1 MNSSRAEITAV
12 KAHGIDCYRLSA
24 HGASALVS
32 RFGAHVLSWRT
43 ADGRERLFLSERAV
57 FDGVTPIRGGVPVC
71 WPQFAG
77 LGLLPKHGLVRTRIW
92 QADVGADGADTAT
105 LRLHLGDDEETRA
118 LWPHAFAADLSVSL
132 GPESLEIGIGVR
144 NTGTAAFEFTA
155 ALHTYFAVGDI
166 ANVALHGLK
175 GSEYR
180 DAAGADAIRIEEDE
194 AVRFAAEVDRVY
206 HHAPTQLMLA
216 EGERTMKISA
226 NGFPDAV
233 VWNPGATRCAALPDM
248 APDGYR
254 RMVCVEAAAARIP
267 VRLPGG
273 AAWRGSQVLAA
284 A

>member
-1 MNSSRAEITAV
+1 MMNNSKSEIAAV

-32 RFGAHVLSWRT
+32 RFGAHVISWRT
-43 ADGRERLFLSERAV
+43 GDCRERLFLSERAV

-92 QADVGADGADTAT
+92 QAGADGAHAAT
-105 LRLHLGDDEETRA
+105 LKLRLGDDEATRA
-118 LWPHAFAADLSVSL
+118 LWPHAFAVDLSVSL
-132 GPESLEIGIGVR
+132 GPESLEIGIEVR

-155 ALHTYFAVGDI
+155 ALHTYFAAGDI

-175 GSEYR
+175 GCEYR
-180 DAAGADAIRIEEDE
+180 DSAGADAIRIEEDE

-206 HHAPTQLMLA
+206 HHAPAQLILA

-226 NGFPDAV
+226 DGFPDVV

-254 RMVCVEAAAARIP
+254 RMVCVEAAAARVPQSLAI
-267 VRLPGG
+267 G
-273 AAWRGSQVLAA
+273 ATWRASQMLVAS
-284 A
+284 